1 MTKALGTLVTSTRGL
16 ITSRNGDNERMRDS
30 VIRRINFDFDEGRV
44 RPRWRGRMH
53 LAAAIAVVPAGAL
66 LVAFSRSTAARIGA
80 AVFAIALTA
89 MYATS
94 GVYHA
99 MIRTKRLQ
107 HVFQRI
113 DHSMIYV
120 LIAGTFTPLCLVAM
134 PHRWVLPALV
144 VVWAV
149 AACGVALCLT
159 WKAQR
164 IAEALYI
171 ILGWAAVIALPSM
184 WRHGVAGAVLI
195 VIGGLAYTVGAYLFA
210 KQRPRLEPQV
220 FGYHELW
227 HVFTLIA
234 GAAHF
239 AAIATLVS

>member
-1 MTKALGTLVTSTRGL
+1 
-16 ITSRNGDNERMRDS
+16 MRDTAMRG
-30 VIRRINFDFDEGRV
+30 VNFDFDEGRV
-44 RPRWRGRMH
+44 RPVWRGRMH

-80 AVFAIALTA
+80 AVFAIALAA

-99 MIRTKRLQ
+99 LIRTKRLQ

-134 PHRWVLPALV
+134 PHRWVLPALI

-149 AACGVALCLT
+149 AVFGVVLCLT

-164 IAEALYI
+164 VAEALYI

-195 VIGGLAYTVGAYLFA
+195 LVGGLAYTIGAYFFA
-210 KQRPRLEPQV
+210 KQRPHLKPQV